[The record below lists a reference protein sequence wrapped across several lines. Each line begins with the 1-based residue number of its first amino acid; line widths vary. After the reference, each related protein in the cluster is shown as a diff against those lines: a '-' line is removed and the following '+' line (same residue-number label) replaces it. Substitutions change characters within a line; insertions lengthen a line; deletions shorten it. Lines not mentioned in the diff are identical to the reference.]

1 MAVQDS
7 EEFAAWLQGFDLT
20 AKQPDI
26 DALVQ
31 SNALMAELQ
40 SRIVPVI
47 VDFETFWTRYFYQL
61 HQLQA
66 KHEQRLQVGG
76 RTMPGI

>member
-1 MAVQDS
+1 MQDS
-7 EEFAAWLQGFDLT
+7 EEFAAWLQGFDLA

-31 SNALMAELQ
+31 SNAFMAELQ

-47 VDFETFWTRYFYQL
+47 VDFTTFWTRYFFQL

-76 RTMPGI
+76 GTMPRI